1 MGNLCYCNEGYSHA
15 TLSAY
20 GRKIQKISLA
30 QPASPGV
37 QATMRFGQIV
47 LSSSLLL
54 TMALNANAMTHA
66 RRGPTSPKLF
76 KRKPVSKPGQRA
88 IDSTRTTEIQT
99 ALIKSG
105 YLSGEANGT
114 WDSRTASAMEK
125 LQADNGWQTKLVP
138 DSRAIIKLGLGP
150 NQNNIATGQ

>member
-1 MGNLCYCNEGYSHA
+1 MRL
-15 TLSAY
+15 
-20 GRKIQKISLA
+20 GR
-30 QPASPGV
+30 
-37 QATMRFGQIV
+37 IV

-76 KRKPVSKPGQRA
+76 KRKSTTKPSQRA

-105 YLSGEANGT
+105 YLSGEASGT
-114 WDSRTASAMEK
+114 WDTQTASAMEK

-150 NQNNIATGQ
+150 SHDNIAIGQ